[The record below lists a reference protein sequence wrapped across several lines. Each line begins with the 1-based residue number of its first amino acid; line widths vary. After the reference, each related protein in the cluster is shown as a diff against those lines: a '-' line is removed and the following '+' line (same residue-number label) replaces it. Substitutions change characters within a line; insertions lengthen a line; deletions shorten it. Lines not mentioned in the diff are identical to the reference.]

1 MKFLF
6 LMDPMSSLN
15 TAKDTTF
22 SFLLS
27 AAARGHESYHADAL
41 DLDDDV
47 GELFVRS
54 AKIGV
59 KREKRAGGGYDD
71 DWNLQPVERRL
82 VADFDAIFI
91 RKDPPFDAVYGYT
104 TQLLERVRDRVLVV
118 NDPRGLRDANEKLYA
133 LHFPQWTPR
142 TLVSATPEQIRDFV
156 RSVGGK
162 AVIKPLDGMGGM
174 GIFLLHDDDKNFSAI
189 LEATIG
195 GSTGRGK
202 QFCMV
207 QEYLPAAREGDKRI
221 LLIDGQPLGAIL
233 RVPRASDAR
242 ANLAVGGTA
251 VKIDI
256 TATERAMIEDLAP
269 RLRRDGLY
277 FVGLD
282 VIGGRLTEVNVT
294 SPTGIQQMNKFDG
307 VDYTGRV
314 MEWVEGRVIKR

>member
-22 SFLLS
+22 AFLLG
-27 AAARGHESYHADAL
+27 AASRGHTSFHADAL
-41 DLDDDV
+41 DLDDDG
-47 GELFVRS
+47 GELFVRA
-54 AKIGV
+54 AKVSV

-71 DWNLQPVERRL
+71 DWSLDAGARVQVS
-82 VADFDAIFI
+82 DFDAIFI
-91 RKDPPFDAVYGYT
+91 RKDPPFNDVYAYT

-133 LHFPQWTPR
+133 LKFPQWTPR
-142 TLVSATPEQIRDFV
+142 TLVSASPDRIRAFV
-156 RSVGGK
+156 EEVGGK

-174 GIFLLHDDDKNFSAI
+174 GIFLLHHGDKNFGAI

-195 GSTGRGK
+195 GSRERGSR
-202 QFCMV
+202 FCMV

-221 LLIDGQPLGAIL
+221 LLIDGAPLGAIL
-233 RVPRASDAR
+233 RVPAEADAR

-251 VKIDI
+251 QKVDI
-256 TATERAMIEDLAP
+256 TAHERAMIEDLAP
-269 RLRRDGLY
+269 SLKRDGLY

-282 VIGGRLTEVNVT
+282 VIGGKLTEVNVT
-294 SPTGIQQMNKFDG
+294 SPTGLQQMNKFDG
-307 VDYTGRV
+307 VDYTARV
-314 MEWVEGRVIKR
+314 FEWVEGRCR